1 MARIAG
7 ATTIKNAA
15 GKVTHVKLSVKH
27 HGKYLE
33 DLFLANQ
40 MDAARNDEMVP
51 WEDAKKKIN
60 KKFGFKN

>member
-7 ATTIKNAA
+7 ATPIKNAA

-33 DLFLANQ
+33 DLFLSKH
-40 MDAARNDEMVP
+40 MDEARKGESVP
-51 WEDAKKKIN
+51 WEEAKARIN
-60 KKFGFKN
+60 KKFGFKD